1 MFFFGRVAAILAAAA
16 AVGLHNSSVFAA
28 GGGSLAGGGGDLAG
42 GSGTERKVS
51 AYEFVFLFIHA
62 PLDDRFNSLCVV
74 QLLHVERSLKGS
86 DALGLKGDEAFANS
100 AGVGP
105 GGDVSIRSIS
115 WYLFIHLLAKRLI
128 IYLF

>member
-1 MFFFGRVAAILAAAA
+1 MIVFGRVAAILAAAA
-16 AVGLHNSSVFAA
+16 AVGLHNSSVLAA
-28 GGGSLAGGGGDLAG
+28 CGGYLAG
-42 GSGTERKVS
+42 GSGTESKVG

-62 PLDDRFNSLCVV
+62 PLDDRFNSLCLV

>member
-1 MFFFGRVAAILAAAA
+1 MNFFGRVAAILATAA
-16 AVGLHNSSVFAA
+16 AVGLHNSSVLAGG
-28 GGGSLAGGGGDLAG
+28 GGGSLAGG
-42 GSGTERKVS
+42 SVTKMKVS

-62 PLDDRFNSLCVV
+62 PLDDRFNSLCLV

>member
-1 MFFFGRVAAILAAAA
+1 MMNFFGRVAAILATA
-16 AVGLHNSSVFAA
+16 AVGLHNSSV
-28 GGGSLAGGGGDLAG
+28 LAGGGCGSVAG
-42 GSGTERKVS
+42 GSGTESKVS

-62 PLDDRFNSLCVV
+62 PLDDRFNSPCLV

-105 GGDVSIRSIS
+105 GGDVSILSIS

>member
-1 MFFFGRVAAILAAAA
+1 MNFFGRVAAILAAAA
-16 AVGLHNSSVFAA
+16 AVGLHNSFVLAAA
-28 GGGSLAGGGGDLAG
+28 GGSLTGGGGG
-42 GSGTERKVS
+42 GSGTESKVS

>member
-1 MFFFGRVAAILAAAA
+1 MMNFFGRVAAILASAA
-16 AVGLHNSSVFAA
+16 AVGLHNSSVLA
-28 GGGSLAGGGGDLAG
+28 GGGSVAG
-42 GSGTERKVS
+42 GSGTESKVS

-62 PLDDRFNSLCVV
+62 PLDDRFNSLCLV

-115 WYLFIHLLAKRLI
+115 
-128 IYLF
+128 